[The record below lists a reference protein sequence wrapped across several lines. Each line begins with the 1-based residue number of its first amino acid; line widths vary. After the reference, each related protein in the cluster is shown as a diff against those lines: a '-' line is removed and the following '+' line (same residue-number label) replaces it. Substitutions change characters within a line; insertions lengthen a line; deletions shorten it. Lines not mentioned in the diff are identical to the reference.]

1 MTGMAAVTPRC
12 HNSLLSVHLV
22 KGYKTRAPSRAFTLY
37 FGTTAAHLYAV
48 ALLLTPCHVWA
59 QVVPAQSGI
68 E

>member
-37 FGTTAAHLYAV
+37 FGTTAALLYA
-48 ALLLTPCHVWA
+48 ATLLLTPCHIWA
-59 QVVPAQSGI
+59 QVLPARSGI